1 MDIQSIGGNWY
12 SLYSGGESLEYN
24 TGSDPTAKLYADRKP
39 QASVFRH
46 IDGNK
51 VVARIHGK
59 SEKCFLYN
67 KCGYENAYI
76 EARNFVENYFKDVR
90 NNDKASC
97 QKDIFSD
104 FWSGE
109 STSNSECH

>member
-12 SLYSGGESLEYN
+12 SLYGFDSLEYN
-24 TGSDPTAKLYADRKP
+24 TGSNPTAKLHADRKP

-46 IDGNK
+46 IDGNRA
-51 VVARIHGK
+51 VARIHGEPEQSFTYK
-59 SEKCFLYN
+59 KYRY
-67 KCGYENAYI
+67 KNAHA
-76 EARNFVENYFKDVR
+76 EAKNFVENFFKDVV
-90 NNDKASC
+90 DKASC

-109 STSNSECH
+109 SISNSECH